1 MDTIGNFLTKI
12 RNAQNAGHGSIA
24 VTHSQMKEE
33 IAKILARME
42 FIEEATVNKKGKFPE
57 LKITLREKRK
67 INLKR
72 ISKPGQRLYVKNSE
86 IKKVRNGLGISIIST
101 SQGLMTN
108 FEAKK
113 KKLGGEI
120 VCTIY

>member
-1 MDTIGNFLTKI
+1 
-12 RNAQNAGHGSIA
+12 
-24 VTHSQMKEE
+24 MKEE